1 MAHWLAEAVAQ
12 GLEEL
17 DVEKALE
24 LAAKHV
30 TTKGEWE
37 RGVVSPSL
45 VAVECR
51 LQRLKRFLGHHPHPG
66 AKRRFMGSR
75 AGKPDAVSVINM
87 TRGFLAEGL
96 LVASLEAALGPR
108 VLAKAPTFNPSFVA
122 DNGMKFA
129 GHPDMMLVG
138 DMDET
143 SLIQFKSPSVFKLDR
158 VDRAMQQGQTFLTS
172 ELKTYLPQLAT
183 ELFICRNSP
192 AVKQYGRV
200 PTVNN
205 LVLFSWEHTVKNT
218 KPRLIV
224 VPIEW
229 DESLASIPLNVADEL
244 EEDAIRARTMG
255 IWPEALPEHQY
266 DVFPCAYCP
275 FSRLGDYT
283 NPDDI
288 LPKCDDH
295 EAWAAA

>member
-1 MAHWLAEAVAQ
+1 MSHWIAEAVKQ

-17 DVEKALE
+17 DVDEALQQ
-24 LAAKHV
+24 AAKHV
-30 TTKGEWE
+30 QIKGEWE

-66 AKRRFMGSR
+66 AKRRFMATR
-75 AGKPDAVSVINM
+75 AGVVNAVSVINM

-96 LVASLEAALGPR
+96 LVAALRTSLKDR
-108 VLAKAPTFNPSFVA
+108 ILATAPAFNPSFVA

-138 DMDET
+138 DYDATE
-143 SLIQFKSPSVFKLDR
+143 LIQFKSPSVFKLDR
-158 VDRAMQQGQTFLTS
+158 VENAIHKGEAFVTA
-172 ELKTYLPQLAT
+172 ELRSYLPQLAT
-183 ELFICRNSP
+183 ELFICRNSV
-192 AVKQYGRV
+192 AVRQWGRI
-200 PTVNN
+200 PNVNN

-218 KPRLIV
+218 KPRVIV
-224 VPIEW
+224 IPIEW
-229 DESLASIPLNVADEL
+229 DESLASIPLTVADEL
-244 EEDAIRARTMG
+244 EQDAIAAKTMG

-266 DVFPCAYCP
+266 DVFPCSYCP

-283 NPDDI
+283 NPDDV

-295 EAWAAA
+295 EAWAA